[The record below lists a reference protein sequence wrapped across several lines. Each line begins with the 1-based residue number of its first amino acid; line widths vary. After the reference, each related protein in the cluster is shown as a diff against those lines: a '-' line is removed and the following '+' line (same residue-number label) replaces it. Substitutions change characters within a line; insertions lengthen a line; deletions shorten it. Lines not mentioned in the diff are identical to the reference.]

1 VGRSHRV
8 PLSALGQDGRAVVRL
23 DGEEVA
29 LFRVDG
35 EVYAFRNT
43 CPHQGNPLVEG
54 EIAGGT
60 LTCAYH
66 LWRFDL
72 ETGACISGEAP
83 AHRYPAAVRGETI
96 VVDLG

>member
-1 VGRSHRV
+1 V
-8 PLSALGQDGRAVVRL
+8 PLSALGPDGRAVVRL

-29 LFRVDG
+29 IFRVDG
-35 EVYAFRNT
+35 AVYAFRNA
-43 CPHQGNPLVEG
+43 CPHEGNPLVEG
-54 EIAGGT
+54 EILGPT

-83 AHRYPAAVRGETI
+83 ARRYPATLNGETI
-96 VVDLG
+96 VVELPD